1 MNKISLT
8 VIAFTIT
15 VFIALFSPAVAQT
28 TVVVPNSRENI
39 NLGGT
44 TIIPFNCGLSSTS
57 MRYQQVYLGPQFP
70 HAGLIDK
77 ISFRIDSSAG
87 PISGFGPTVLTN
99 VLIEMSTTQAQPASL
114 SNTFADNIGPDV
126 QTVFSG
132 NLSLSAPDCNET
144 APQPCPFDVMILL
157 QSPFYYNPQDGNLLL
172 DVRIPVCVDTTER
185 FNVDFLPSIARA
197 FSDDV
202 DSPVATVDF
211 ETGLVTQFRITEPP
225 PSPPAAPIATDI
237 PTINEWGLIIT
248 AGLLGTIGLMVIR
261 GRKLKV

>member
-1 MNKISLT
+1 MKKLSLT
-8 VIAFTIT
+8 VIALSLTA
-15 VFIALFSPAVAQT
+15 FIAFLSPAFAPMI
-28 TVVVPNSRENI
+28 VVVPNI
-39 NLGGT
+39 NESFKGDDAAA
-44 TIIPFNCGLSSTS
+44 PFNCVDSGGVS